1 MYKGGE
7 GRIPPNWT
15 SCVRRCGFVYRLKQN
30 CMQSWQ
36 HGRVGLFKAN
46 VSVNNW
52 KLTFLRGR
60 ATLSKANF
68 VNRNAVSWPR
78 ITQPVS
84 VFSALHS
91 SLFGI
96 SISTFRDPAGKNQ
109 SVLFSFI
116 YALPEWTSVF
126 RGQKG
131 EVALIFNVRHNSS
144 SSRKKKNPFGS
155 IINPL
160 FTRFVRQRWLEISF
174 IHQIGNYY
182 CYMYCKTI
190 KKNRMKE
197 IQTYIRVCNV
207 EFTKGLSYYRI
218 WQGRFHLQCVSV
230 KSVRIVQQLN
240 Q

>member
-1 MYKGGE
+1 MEVRKCQKSRYIYFLTGFWWCTTCKFLHSYRPKTWDQIIQILEQRRGS
-7 GRIPPNWT
+7 T
-15 SCVRRCGFVYRLKQN
+15 SC
-30 CMQSWQ
+30 
-36 HGRVGLFKAN
+36 
-46 VSVNNW
+46 
-52 KLTFLRGR
+52 
-60 ATLSKANF
+60 
-68 VNRNAVSWPR
+68 
-78 ITQPVS
+78 
-84 VFSALHS
+84 
-91 SLFGI
+91 
-96 SISTFRDPAGKNQ
+96 
-109 SVLFSFI
+109 
-116 YALPEWTSVF
+116 
-126 RGQKG
+126 QKG

-144 SSRKKKNPFGS
+144 SSRKNPFGS

-218 WQGRFHLQCVSV
+218 RQGRFHLQCVSV